1 MTSAPAPSWSRN
13 GTCIVSPAGVVN
25 AWGNVGFYGSPAG
38 RTLAHPATDCIVRRY
53 LATDVQCPHPP
64 RRLKGIPSFAIS
76 TSSELAEFRATQ
88 SATIRFPKLSMGCQ
102 TSKDVL
108 PASPSEQQRPSLS
121 HIFLQA
127 ASKQQARDES
137 GVGAH
142 RPPTS
147 DSHRDVFSI
156 FGERGMVLEAAEA
169 RSPSASDCSPASPS
183 GSVFS
188 TATTASDTE
197 RTLVLHRPAGQYFP
211 QLRVSYGVYSD
222 TGIRKS
228 NEDRQTSTSRTV
240 DDELVA
246 FFGLYDGHG
255 GPEVAEYLAAN
266 LHENVFTHLRKPTN
280 EPESA
285 RSLQSPDLVLSDAV
299 RTAFAA
305 TDEEIFKKQLPSGST
320 AVSVVIR
327 GTTALVSSVGDS
339 QVVLSTNGQA
349 KDMCI
354 AHTPDLTSERDRIL
368 AAKGQISKGRIYG
381 MLGVS
386 RAFGDIDFK
395 TARGEFKSRFN
406 GDLVSAT
413 PDLVM
418 HEIKSQDEFMVLG
431 CDGLYDVMEPQDVV
445 NFVRTK
451 LSLHGNVQHA
461 TEELVSHAIALGSTD
476 NVSAII
482 VCFNQD
488 EQEVVP
494 VTPIEAAQAAEAQKK
509 RAAANMASSV

>member
-1 MTSAPAPSWSRN
+1 
-13 GTCIVSPAGVVN
+13 
-25 AWGNVGFYGSPAG
+25 
-38 RTLAHPATDCIVRRY
+38 
-53 LATDVQCPHPP
+53 
-64 RRLKGIPSFAIS
+64 
-76 TSSELAEFRATQ
+76 
-88 SATIRFPKLSMGCQ
+88 MGCQ

-108 PASPSEQQRPSLS
+108 PDSSTEQRPSLNQ
-121 HIFLQA
+121 IYLQA
-127 ASKQQARDES
+127 ASKQLTREES
-137 GVGAH
+137 GVGAG
-142 RPPTS
+142 RPPVS

-156 FGERGMVLEAAEA
+156 FGERGMTVEVHENAG
-169 RSPSASDCSPASPS
+169 SPSASHCSPASPS

-197 RTLVLHRPAGQYFP
+197 RTLVLHRRAGQYFP
-211 QLRVSYGVYSD
+211 ALRISYGIYSD
-222 TGIRKS
+222 TGIRKD
-228 NEDRQTSTSRTV
+228 NEDRHTSTSRMIEN
-240 DDELVA
+240 DLVA

-255 GPEVAEYLAAN
+255 GPEVAEFLAQTF
-266 LHENVFTHLRKPTN
+266 HENVFHYLSKSTN

-285 RSLQSPDLVLSDAV
+285 RSLQPREMVLMDAV
-299 RTAFAA
+299 RTACTA
-305 TDEEIFKKQLPSGST
+305 TDEEIFKQQLPSGST

-327 GTTALVSSVGDS
+327 GNTALVSSVGDS
-339 QVVLSTNGQA
+339 QVVLSTNGKA

-354 AHTPDLTSERDRIL
+354 AHTPELSSERDRIL
-368 AAKGQISKGRIYG
+368 AAKGKISKGRIYG

-395 TARGEFKSRFN
+395 TGRGEFKSRFN
-406 GDLVSAT
+406 GDLVSAM
-413 PDLVM
+413 PDLVV

-431 CDGLYDVMEPQDVV
+431 CDGLFDVMEPQVVV
-445 NFVRTK
+445 NFVRNK
-451 LSLHGNVQHA
+451 LSLHGDVQHV

-509 RAAANMASSV
+509 RAAAAVASAADSG

>member
-1 MTSAPAPSWSRN
+1 MARKVETIKTLLLPFNPLIPLLANLVLTASLICQFAAAIVHVD
-13 GTCIVSPAGVVN
+13 GTRRVS
-25 AWGNVGFYGSPAG
+25 
-38 RTLAHPATDCIVRRY
+38 LD
-53 LATDVQCPHPP
+53 
-64 RRLKGIPSFAIS
+64 
-76 TSSELAEFRATQ
+76 Q
-88 SATIRFPKLSMGCQ
+88 SAIIRFPKLSMGCQ

-108 PASPSEQQRPSLS
+108 PASPSEQRPSLS
-121 HIFLQA
+121 QIFLQA
-127 ASKQQARDES
+127 ASKQQARDDS

-142 RPPTS
+142 RPPTT

-156 FGERGMVLEAAEA
+156 FGERGMTLEASADIG
-169 RSPSASDCSPASPS
+169 SPSASNCSPASPS

-222 TGIRKS
+222 TGMRKD
-228 NEDRQTSTSRTV
+228 NEDRHTTTSRKV
-240 DDELVA
+240 DDDLIA

-255 GPEVAEYLAAN
+255 GPEVAEYLAQN
-266 LHENVFTHLRKPTN
+266 LHENVFCHLGKPMY

-285 RSLQSPDLVLSDAV
+285 RSLQSPDLTLTDAV
-299 RTAFAA
+299 RTAYAA
-305 TDEEIFKKQLPSGST
+305 TDEEIFKRQLPSGST

-354 AHTPDLTSERDRIL
+354 AHTPELSSERDRIL

-395 TARGEFKSRFN
+395 TGRGEFKSRFN

-413 PDLVM
+413 PDVVV
-418 HEIKSQDEFMVLG
+418 HEIKGQDEFMVLG
-431 CDGLYDVMEPQDVV
+431 CDGLYDVMDPQDVV
-445 NFVRTK
+445 NFVRAK
-451 LSLHGNVQHA
+451 LGLHGDVQHA

-488 EQEVVP
+488 EQEVLP

-509 RAAANMASSV
+509 RAAAASVDCA

>member
-1 MTSAPAPSWSRN
+1 
-13 GTCIVSPAGVVN
+13 
-25 AWGNVGFYGSPAG
+25 
-38 RTLAHPATDCIVRRY
+38 
-53 LATDVQCPHPP
+53 
-64 RRLKGIPSFAIS
+64 
-76 TSSELAEFRATQ
+76 
-88 SATIRFPKLSMGCQ
+88 MGCQ

-108 PASPSEQQRPSLS
+108 PNSPSEHEQRPSLS
-121 HIFLQA
+121 QIFLHA
-127 ASKQQARDES
+127 ASKQQARDDS

-142 RPPTS
+142 RAPTS

-156 FGERGMVLEAAEA
+156 FGEHGMTLEAVA
-169 RSPSASDCSPASPS
+169 SPSASNCSPASPS

-211 QLRVSYGVYSD
+211 QLR
-222 TGIRKS
+222 
-228 NEDRQTSTSRTV
+228 DRQATTSRKV
-240 DDELVA
+240 DDDLVA
-246 FFGLYDGHG
+246 YFGLYDGHG
-255 GPEVAEYLAAN
+255 GPEVAEYLAEK
-266 LHENVFTHLRKPTN
+266 LHENVFSHLQKATN
-280 EPESA
+280 EPKSA
-285 RSLQSPDLVLSDAV
+285 RSMQSADIVLTDVV
-299 RTAFAA
+299 RTAYAA
-305 TDEEIFKKQLPSGST
+305 TDEEIFKQELPSGST

-327 GTTALVSSVGDS
+327 GSTALVSSVGDS

-354 AHTPDLTSERDRIL
+354 AHTPDLSSERDRIL
-368 AAKGQISKGRIYG
+368 KAKGQISKGRIYG

-395 TARGEFKSRFN
+395 TGRGEFKNRFN
-406 GDLVSAT
+406 GDLVCAT
-413 PDLVM
+413 PDLVV
-418 HEIKSQDEFMVLG
+418 HEVKSQDEFMVLG

-445 NFVRTK
+445 NFVRAK
-451 LSLHGNVQHA
+451 LGLHGNVQHA

-509 RAAANMASSV
+509 RAAVATVDSV

>member
-1 MTSAPAPSWSRN
+1 MRSPQHVD
-13 GTCIVSPAGVVN
+13 GTRRVSP
-25 AWGNVGFYGSPAG
+25 
-38 RTLAHPATDCIVRRY
+38 
-53 LATDVQCPHPP
+53 QPP
-64 RRLKGIPSFAIS
+64 
-76 TSSELAEFRATQ
+76 
-88 SATIRFPKLSMGCQ
+88 ATIRFPKLSMGCQ

-108 PASPSEQQRPSLS
+108 PTSPSEHARPSLS
-121 HIFLQA
+121 EIFLQA

-142 RPPTS
+142 RLPAS

-156 FGERGMVLEAAEA
+156 FGERGMVLEASPDADA
-169 RSPSASDCSPASPS
+169 PSAENCSPASPS

-228 NEDRQTSTSRTV
+228 NEDRQTSTSRVV
-240 DDELVA
+240 DDDLVA

-305 TDEEIFKKQLPSGST
+305 TDEEIFKQQLPSGST
-320 AVSVVIR
+320 AVSVVVR
-327 GTTALVSSVGDS
+327 GNTALVSSVGDS
-339 QVVLSTNGQA
+339 QVVLSTNGRA

-354 AHTPDLTSERDRIL
+354 AHTPDLSSERDRIL

-413 PDLVM
+413 PDVVA

-445 NFVRTK
+445 NFVRAK
-451 LSLHGNVQHA
+451 LGLHGDVQHA

-488 EQEVVP
+488 EQEVLP

-509 RAAANMASSV
+509 KRAAAAATVSSV

>member
-1 MTSAPAPSWSRN
+1 MSAASRTSP
-13 GTCIVSPAGVVN
+13 
-25 AWGNVGFYGSPAG
+25 
-38 RTLAHPATDCIVRRY
+38 
-53 LATDVQCPHPP
+53 
-64 RRLKGIPSFAIS
+64 
-76 TSSELAEFRATQ
+76 ELAEFRPQQA
-88 SATIRFPKLSMGCQ
+88 AIIRFPKLSMGCQ
-102 TSKDVL
+102 SSKDVL

-121 HIFLQA
+121 QIFLQA
-127 ASKQQARDES
+127 ASKQQARDVS

-156 FGERGMVLEAAEA
+156 FGERGMALEASGDAE
-169 RSPSASDCSPASPS
+169 SPSASDCSPASPS

-222 TGIRKS
+222 TGVRKH
-228 NEDRQTSTSRTV
+228 NEDRQTTTSRTV

-255 GPEVAEYLAAN
+255 GPEVAEYLAES
-266 LHENVFTHLRKPTN
+266 LHENVFYHLQKPTN

-285 RSLQSPDLVLSDAV
+285 RSLQMPDLELTDAV

-320 AVSVVIR
+320 AVSVVVR
-327 GTTALVSSVGDS
+327 GSTALVSSVGDS
-339 QVVLSTNGQA
+339 QVVLSTNGLA
-349 KDMCI
+349 TDMCI
-354 AHTPDLTSERDRIL
+354 AHTPELSSERERIL

-395 TARGEFKSRFN
+395 TGRGEFKSRFN
-406 GDLVSAT
+406 GDLVSAA
-413 PDLVM
+413 PDLVV

-445 NFVRTK
+445 NFVRAK
-451 LSLHGNVQHA
+451 LSLHGDVQHA

-509 RAAANMASSV
+509 RAAADSV

>member
-1 MTSAPAPSWSRN
+1 
-13 GTCIVSPAGVVN
+13 
-25 AWGNVGFYGSPAG
+25 
-38 RTLAHPATDCIVRRY
+38 
-53 LATDVQCPHPP
+53 
-64 RRLKGIPSFAIS
+64 
-76 TSSELAEFRATQ
+76 
-88 SATIRFPKLSMGCQ
+88 MGCQ

-108 PASPSEQQRPSLS
+108 PASPSEQH

-127 ASKQQARDES
+127 ATKQQARDES

-142 RPPTS
+142 RAPTS

-156 FGERGMVLEAAEA
+156 FGERGMTLEASADVA
-169 RSPSASDCSPASPS
+169 SPSASNCSPGSPS

-211 QLRVSYGVYSD
+211 PLRVSYGLYSD

-228 NEDRQTSTSRTV
+228 NEDRHTSTSRMV
-240 DDELVA
+240 DDDLVA

-255 GPEVAEYLAAN
+255 GAQVAEYLAQN
-266 LHENVFTHLRKPTN
+266 LHENVFTHLRKS

-285 RSLQSPDLVLSDAV
+285 QSLQTPDLALTDAV
-299 RTAFAA
+299 RTAYAA
-305 TDEEIFKKQLPSGST
+305 TDEEIFKQQLPSGST
-320 AVSVVIR
+320 VVSVVVR

-339 QVVLSTNGQA
+339 QVVLSTNGHA
-349 KDMCI
+349 RDMCI
-354 AHTPDLTSERDRIL
+354 THTPDLSSERERIL
-368 AAKGQISKGRIYG
+368 AAKGQVTKGRIYG

-395 TARGEFKSRFN
+395 TGRGEFKSRFN

-413 PDLVM
+413 PDVVV

-445 NFVRTK
+445 NFVRAK
-451 LSLHGNVQHA
+451 LGLHGDVQHA

-488 EQEVVP
+488 EQQVVP

-509 RAAANMASSV
+509 RAAADSV

>member
-1 MTSAPAPSWSRN
+1 
-13 GTCIVSPAGVVN
+13 
-25 AWGNVGFYGSPAG
+25 
-38 RTLAHPATDCIVRRY
+38 
-53 LATDVQCPHPP
+53 
-64 RRLKGIPSFAIS
+64 
-76 TSSELAEFRATQ
+76 
-88 SATIRFPKLSMGCQ
+88 MGCQ

-108 PASPSEQQRPSLS
+108 PNSSSEHEQRPSLS
-121 HIFLQA
+121 QIFLQA

-156 FGERGMVLEAAEA
+156 FGERGMALEAVA
-169 RSPSASDCSPASPS
+169 SPSASNCSPASPS

-211 QLRVSYGVYSD
+211 QLRVSYGTYSD
-222 TGIRKS
+222 TGIRKN
-228 NEDRQTSTSRTV
+228 NEDRQATTSRKV
-240 DDELVA
+240 DDDLVA
-246 FFGLYDGHG
+246 FFGL
-255 GPEVAEYLAAN
+255 
-266 LHENVFTHLRKPTN
+266 HLQKPTN
-280 EPESA
+280 EPESV
-285 RSLQSPDLVLSDAV
+285 RSLPPADIELSDAV
-299 RTAFAA
+299 RTAYAA
-305 TDEEIFKKQLPSGST
+305 TDEEIFKQQLPSGST

-339 QVVLSTNGQA
+339 QIVLSTNGQA
-349 KDMCI
+349 KDLCI
-354 AHTPDLTSERDRIL
+354 AHTPDLSSERDRIL
-368 AAKGQISKGRIYG
+368 KAKGQISKGRIYG

-395 TARGEFKSRFN
+395 TGRGEFKNRFN
-406 GDLVSAT
+406 GDLVCAT
-413 PDLVM
+413 PDLVV

-431 CDGLYDVMEPQDVV
+431 CDGLYDVMAPQDVV
-445 NFVRTK
+445 NFVRAK
-451 LSLHGNVQHA
+451 LGLHGDVQHA

-509 RAAANMASSV
+509 RAAAATVGSV

>member
-1 MTSAPAPSWSRN
+1 MQVPVAHVCLITRA
-13 GTCIVSPAGVVN
+13 IVRAI
-25 AWGNVGFYGSPAG
+25 
-38 RTLAHPATDCIVRRY
+38 LAVSHRRATD
-53 LATDVQCPHPP
+53 LPHSQLHPFDT
-64 RRLKGIPSFAIS
+64 LC
-76 TSSELAEFRATQ
+76 T
-88 SATIRFPKLSMGCQ
+88 KLG
-102 TSKDVL
+102 D
-108 PASPSEQQRPSLS
+108 PSEHEQRPSLS
-121 HIFLQA
+121 QIFLHA
-127 ASKQQARDES
+127 ASKQQARDDS

-142 RPPTS
+142 RAPTS

-156 FGERGMVLEAAEA
+156 FGEHGMTLEAVA
-169 RSPSASDCSPASPS
+169 SPSASNCSPASPS

-211 QLRVSYGVYSD
+211 QLRVSYGAYSD
-222 TGIRKS
+222 TGIRKN
-228 NEDRQTSTSRTV
+228 NEDRQATTSRKV
-240 DDELVA
+240 DDDLVA
-246 FFGLYDGHG
+246 YFGLYDGHG
-255 GPEVAEYLAAN
+255 GPEVAEYLAEK
-266 LHENVFTHLRKPTN
+266 LHENVFSHLQKATN
-280 EPESA
+280 EPKSA
-285 RSLQSPDLVLSDAV
+285 RSMQSADIVLTDVV
-299 RTAFAA
+299 RTAYAA
-305 TDEEIFKKQLPSGST
+305 TDEEIFKQELPSGST

-327 GTTALVSSVGDS
+327 GSTALVSSVGDS

-354 AHTPDLTSERDRIL
+354 AHTPDLSSERDRIL
-368 AAKGQISKGRIYG
+368 KAKGQISKGRIYG

-395 TARGEFKSRFN
+395 TGRGEFKNRFN
-406 GDLVSAT
+406 GDLVCAT
-413 PDLVM
+413 PDLVV
-418 HEIKSQDEFMVLG
+418 HEVKSQDEFMVLG

-445 NFVRTK
+445 NFVRAK
-451 LSLHGNVQHA
+451 LGLHGNVQHA

-509 RAAANMASSV
+509 RAAVATVDSV

>member
-1 MTSAPAPSWSRN
+1 MPSNAPPTQGWADSMLGLDASIAAASAGEVDKRVKALTQRQPSCPS
-13 GTCIVSPAGVVN
+13 
-25 AWGNVGFYGSPAG
+25 
-38 RTLAHPATDCIVRRY
+38 Y
-53 LATDVQCPHPP
+53 LATVE
-64 RRLKGIPSFAIS
+64 
-76 TSSELAEFRATQ
+76 TSGAVG
-88 SATIRFPKLSMGCQ
+88 SATDPLHSQLHLFASVAHETRRVSSTIAAIIRFPKLSMGCQ

-108 PASPSEQQRPSLS
+108 PNSPREHEHEQRPSLS
-121 HIFLQA
+121 QIFLHA

-137 GVGAH
+137 GVGA
-142 RPPTS
+142 RRAPTT

-156 FGERGMVLEAAEA
+156 FGEHGMTLEAVA
-169 RSPSASDCSPASPS
+169 SPSASNCSPASPS
-183 GSVFS
+183 GSIFS

-211 QLRVSYGVYSD
+211 QLRVSYGKYSD
-222 TGIRKS
+222 TGIRKN
-228 NEDRQTSTSRTV
+228 NEDRQATTSRKV
-240 DDELVA
+240 DDDLVA

-255 GPEVAEYLAAN
+255 GPEVAEYLAEK
-266 LHENVFTHLRKPTN
+266 LHENVYNHVQKSTN
-280 EPESA
+280 KPESA
-285 RSLQSPDLVLSDAV
+285 RSLQPADIVLADAI
-299 RTAFAA
+299 RTAYAA
-305 TDEEIFKKQLPSGST
+305 TDEEIFKQQLPSGST

-327 GTTALVSSVGDS
+327 GSTALVSSVGDS

-354 AHTPDLTSERDRIL
+354 AHTPDLSSERDRIL
-368 AAKGQISKGRIYG
+368 KAKGQISKGRIYG

-395 TARGEFKSRFN
+395 TGRGEFKNRFN
-406 GDLVSAT
+406 GDLVCAT
-413 PDLVM
+413 PDIVV
-418 HEIKSQDEFMVLG
+418 HEVKSQDEFMVLG

-445 NFVRTK
+445 NFVRAK
-451 LSLHGNVQHA
+451 LGLHGDVQHA

-488 EQEVVP
+488 EQEAVP

-509 RAAANMASSV
+509 RAASAVDSV

>member
-1 MTSAPAPSWSRN
+1 MHLVACRRALTSSFPR
-13 GTCIVSPAGVVN
+13 
-25 AWGNVGFYGSPAG
+25 
-38 RTLAHPATDCIVRRY
+38 PATD
-53 LATDVQCPHPP
+53 APTTQCNTSAAWHP
-64 RRLKGIPSFAIS
+64 FASS
-76 TSSELAEFRATQ
+76 TSSELAAEFRPEPPAI
-88 SATIRFPKLSMGCQ
+88 IRFPKLSMGCQ

-108 PASPSEQQRPSLS
+108 PASPSSSEQQRPSLS
-121 HIFLQA
+121 QIFLQA

-142 RPPTS
+142 RPPTG

-156 FGERGMVLEAAEA
+156 FGERGMVLEAAETQ
-169 RSPSASDCSPASPS
+169 SPSASDCSPASPS

-222 TGIRKS
+222 TGIRKT
-228 NEDRQTSTSRTV
+228 NEDRQTSTSRVV
-240 DDELVA
+240 DDDLVA

-266 LHENVFTHLRKPTN
+266 LHENVFAHLRKPTN

-285 RSLQSPDLVLSDAV
+285 R
-299 RTAFAA
+299 T

-320 AVSVVIR
+320 AVTVVVR

-354 AHTPDLTSERDRIL
+354 AHTPELTSERERIL

-413 PDLVM
+413 PDLVI

-445 NFVRTK
+445 NFVRAK
-451 LSLHGNVQHA
+451 LGLHGDVQHA

-488 EQEVVP
+488 EQEVLP

-509 RAAANMASSV
+509 RAAATTVSSV

>member
-1 MTSAPAPSWSRN
+1 MGTPRSAAAPGDLEPLRRWRSAPATSSFPR
-13 GTCIVSPAGVVN
+13 
-25 AWGNVGFYGSPAG
+25 
-38 RTLAHPATDCIVRRY
+38 PATDA
-53 LATDVQCPHPP
+53 ATHSSTLHPFTA
-64 RRLKGIPSFAIS
+64 SC
-76 TSSELAEFRATQ
+76 TSPELAEFRLHP
-88 SATIRFPKLSMGCQ
+88 ATIRFPKLSMGCQ

-108 PASPSEQQRPSLS
+108 PASPSEQRPSLS

-127 ASKQQARDES
+127 ASKQQARDDS

-142 RPPTS
+142 RAPAS

-156 FGERGMVLEAAEA
+156 FGERGMSLEASGSVA
-169 RSPSASDCSPASPS
+169 SPSASDNCTPASPS
-183 GSVFS
+183 GSIFS

-211 QLRVSYGVYSD
+211 QLRVSYGIFSD
-222 TGIRKS
+222 TGIRKN

-255 GPEVAEYLAAN
+255 GPEVAEYLAEN
-266 LHENVFTHLRKPTN
+266 LHENVFSHLRKPTN

-285 RSLQSPDLVLSDAV
+285 QSLQTPDLVLTDAV

-305 TDEEIFKKQLPSGST
+305 TDEEIFKRQLPSGST
-320 AVSVVIR
+320 AVSVVVR
-327 GTTALVSSVGDS
+327 GSTALVSSVGDS

-349 KDMCI
+349 TDMCI
-354 AHTPDLTSERDRIL
+354 AHTPELSSERDRIL

-395 TARGEFKSRFN
+395 TGRGEFKSRFN

-413 PDLVM
+413 PDLVI

-431 CDGLYDVMEPQDVV
+431 CDGLYDVMDPQDVV
-445 NFVRTK
+445 NFVRAK
-451 LSLHGNVQHA
+451 LGLHGDVQHA
-461 TEELVSHAIALGSTD
+461 TEELVSHALALGSTD

-488 EQEVVP
+488 EQEVLP
-494 VTPIEAAQAAEAQKK
+494 VTPIQAAQAAEAQKK
-509 RAAANMASSV
+509 RAAAATVDSV